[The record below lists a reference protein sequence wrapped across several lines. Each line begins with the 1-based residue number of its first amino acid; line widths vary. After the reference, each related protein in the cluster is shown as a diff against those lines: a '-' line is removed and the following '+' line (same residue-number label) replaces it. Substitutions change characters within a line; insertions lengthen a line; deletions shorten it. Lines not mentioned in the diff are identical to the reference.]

1 LIDDWSKVTD
11 SPAKM
16 IQYIDESTN
25 SERGMFNKINKL
37 HYPAILL
44 KVLFPL
50 QAERSHPAQLQKCI
64 ARVASQRYLR
74 YSLRN
79 NEQI

>member
-1 LIDDWSKVTD
+1 
-11 SPAKM
+11 
-16 IQYIDESTN
+16 
-25 SERGMFNKINKL
+25 MFNKINKL